1 MIMMYVPRIRIFN
14 SDNLFLKVMKLL
26 IIMVIILWILKI
38 MIKVWSQKPRWL
50 TPLLDRTP
58 SDPSTMLNTMIQAK
72 KITNH
77 AGKNIVIFTA
87 YQQLYR
93 VALEIMWTE
102 PNRFQSFI
110 SCLWHAVDHEFCR
123 KYWGSNENQW
133 HTSLVAKK
141 GIWGVL
147 KKC

>member
-1 MIMMYVPRIRIFN
+1 MNIKNNNQGLKSKTKVTNSIVRSNTIR
-14 SDNLFLKVMKLL
+14 S
-26 IIMVIILWILKI
+26 
-38 MIKVWSQKPRWL
+38 
-50 TPLLDRTP
+50 
-58 SDPSTMLNTMIQAK
+58 STMLNTMIHAK

-87 YQQLYR
+87 YQQLYG

-141 GIWGVL
+141 GIWGML